1 MPLSSI
7 TSNIAT
13 LRINTF
19 ETLADYQYAYSNGLI
34 DADELS
40 LIEEDVQINHQ
51 GYSVASS
58 PITITFDANQ
68 RGSKFIG
75 VDGNTTININ
85 CNNTSEN
92 YIWVKNNGSSTATI
106 TIGDVSLNET
116 EYDTDDIHVFTTANN
131 ISITS
136 GQIMELKIIATT
148 EAAFINVAF
157 TYA

>member
-1 MPLSSI
+1 MLHTDTQKCHHLISTKI
-7 TSNIAT
+7 IIKRTNKRKHATIINNIQHSD
-13 LRINTF
+13 IK
-19 ETLADYQYAYSNGLI
+19 DKHVS
-34 DADELS
+34 
-40 LIEEDVQINHQ
+40 
-51 GYSVASS
+51 
-58 PITITFDANQ
+58 
-68 RGSKFIG
+68 
-75 VDGNTTININ
+75 TININ

-106 TIGDVSLNET
+106 TLGDVSLNET